1 MSSGHPLHM
10 HAHAHTQRTTDVH
23 NTSVPALGIRRS
35 TILVFFDLM
44 VSQLQQQGNLL
55 NLETEMID
63 KLDTLISE
71 GMGDAGYRQM
81 FYRM

>member
-1 MSSGHPLHM
+1 
-10 HAHAHTQRTTDVH
+10 
-23 NTSVPALGIRRS
+23 
-35 TILVFFDLM
+35 M

>member
-1 MSSGHPLHM
+1 MIIYK
-10 HAHAHTQRTTDVH
+10 
-23 NTSVPALGIRRS
+23 SVSPVIKRS

-44 VSQLQQQGNLL
+44 VSQLQHRGNLL
-55 NLETEMID
+55 ILETEMID

-71 GMGDAGYRQM
+71 GMGDASYRQM